1 MSGDPNELTYLTNVT
16 IDDCIVSMYQISDS
30 LLLNFIMVAI
40 IFEYSLCKIKT
51 MTKLPVIFL
60 QLAMAAVVSL

>member
-1 MSGDPNELTYLTNVT
+1 MSGDPNELINLKIVT

-51 MTKLPVIFL
+51 MTRLSVIL
-60 QLAMAAVVSL
+60 IQLAIAAVVSL